1 MPVSSGTDQPS
12 QPAAPYRGP
21 DRRGVARFVIRAAL
35 PTAALVVLAVGWLV
49 AAQHS
54 KVSVSPRTLT
64 ELGAIAAT
72 LAFMAGVACLLR
84 WRLDG
89 IARGWWCGWALLAL
103 GSGQLVLQP
112 ITGPSAV
119 GAELA
124 TFALAILLVGRAV
137 LGPEVDTT
145 IRTSTTLTIVGGGLA
160 VALIPALV
168 VGRSEERAHIAFAVL
183 GSSWILLAAVAA
195 LRQRRGHHDAEAG
208 WIIPVAVALG
218 LAELIPLAID
228 RADTGLFAD
237 RWFELSAMSLA
248 CVGALGGLVRAA
260 VHHRTRALREHIERE
275 RELANRQRVE
285 ENFADRLHEMRST
298 VVALEGGVATWTP
311 NGAEAQE
318 SSLRAAL
325 IAEIRRLRTLVNE
338 SPAAAGVAPF
348 DIEQALAPTVEVQ
361 RANGQSVMLRVPA
374 SARALGRPEEIAQ
387 VVHGLLTNAAKY
399 APGSTVWVTASHALD
414 EISIRVEDQGPGI
427 DPQYWDRVFDR
438 GFRLDPS
445 STVGGDGLGLA
456 LARKIVRSQD
466 GDLWVEEGTTR
477 GVAFVLS
484 IPAAPALRIVGG
496 RAEASLMPNPTNAPM
511 QPGLPMQPGFP
522 MQEAR

>member
-1 MPVSSGTDQPS
+1 MPASSGTDQRTHA
-12 QPAAPYRGP
+12 AAPYRGP

-35 PTAALVVLAVGWLV
+35 PTAVLVVLAVAWLV
-49 AAQHS
+49 AARHS
-54 KVSVSPRTLT
+54 KISVSPRTLT

-103 GSGQLVLQP
+103 GAGQLVLQP
-112 ITGPSAV
+112 ISGPSAL

-124 TFALAILLVGRAV
+124 TVALAMVLVGRAV

-145 IRTSTTLTIVGGGLA
+145 IRASTTLTIVMFGLA
-160 VALIPALV
+160 VALVPALG
-168 VGRSEERAHIAFAVL
+168 VGRSHDRARVGFVIL
-183 GSSWILLAAVAA
+183 GSAWILLAAVAA

-218 LAELIPLAID
+218 LAKLVPLGIGATN
-228 RADTGLFAD
+228 TGMFAE

-248 CVGALGGLVRAA
+248 CVGALGGLVQAA

-298 VVALEGGVATWTP
+298 VVALEGGVATWAP
-311 NGAEAQE
+311 DRAEEHE

-338 SPAAAGVAPF
+338 SPAATGVAPF
-348 DIEQALAPTVEVQ
+348 DVERALASTIELQ
-361 RANGQSVMLRVPA
+361 RANGQSVMFRVPA
-374 SARALGRPEEIAQ
+374 SAHALGRPAEITQ
-387 VVHGLLTNAAKY
+387 VVHGLLSNAAKY
-399 APGSTVWVTASHALD
+399 APGSTVWVTVSHALD
-414 EISIRVEDQGPGI
+414 EISIRVEDQGRGI
-427 DPQYWDRVFDR
+427 DAQYWDRVFER

-445 STVGGDGLGLA
+445 SRVAGDGLGLA
-456 LARKIVRSQD
+456 VARKIVRDQD
-466 GDLWVEEGTTR
+466 GDLWLEEGPT
-477 GVAFVLS
+477 GGAAFVLS
-484 IPAAPALRIVGG
+484 IPAAPALRIVAG
-496 RAEASLMPNPTNAPM
+496 RAEGTSVPTSS
-511 QPGLPMQPGFP
+511 QRSILPME
-522 MQEAR
+522 EAR